1 MRLNA
6 LCSAPCFPH
15 ARDFLIPAP
24 GCSRAALRF
33 SPPEGGRDFYAVLLR
48 NHRAQDLT
56 RLNPKIAIVGLS
68 PAGNQID
75 AFREAYASSGDY
87 DTAAI
92 AGAFA
97 GLAPDII
104 GMLDGLGLTQR
115 LGIDFPTRG
124 TLDHHPDIY
133 VTSLVACASLDKD
146 GSSDDFDPLR
156 FDPARRCISE
166 RFVQEITNPAF
177 TRLTHVVIL
186 GSPGAKALRRLM
198 SRSGRTVLEEL
209 QRAGKTVLDL
219 PHPSGQNLEYVKLA
233 SLPAERVPK
242 LAEYVDAKW
251 REYAA
256 KPPRPG
262 RGKEPEA
269 KYKAKRETVWRTID
283 GLRRQIAGLEVGA

>member
-1 MRLNA
+1 MKLGD
-6 LCSAPCFPH
+6 LCPAPCFPN
-15 ARDFLIPAP
+15 AKDFAIPGP
-24 GCSRAALRF
+24 GCGRAALRF
-33 SPPEGGRDFYAVLLR
+33 SPPEADRDFYAVLLR
-48 NHRAQDLT
+48 NHRAHDIIK
-56 RLNPKIAIVGLS
+56 LNPKIAIVGLS

-75 AFREAYASSGDY
+75 AFRAAYTSSGDY

-97 GLAPDII
+97 GLATDII
-104 GMLDGLGLTQR
+104 GMLDGLGVTQK
-115 LGIDFPTRG
+115 LGINFPTKG
-124 TLDHHPDIY
+124 TLAHHPDIY

-186 GSPGAKALRRLM
+186 GSPGSKALRRLM

-209 QRAGKTVLDL
+209 RQAGKTVLNL

-233 SLPAERVPK
+233 CLSAERVPK
-242 LAEYVDAKW
+242 LVEYIDGKW

-262 RGKEPEA
+262 RGKEPEG
-269 KYKAKRETVWRTID
+269 KYKAKRATVWRTID
-283 GLRRQIAGLEVGA
+283 DLRRQVSGL